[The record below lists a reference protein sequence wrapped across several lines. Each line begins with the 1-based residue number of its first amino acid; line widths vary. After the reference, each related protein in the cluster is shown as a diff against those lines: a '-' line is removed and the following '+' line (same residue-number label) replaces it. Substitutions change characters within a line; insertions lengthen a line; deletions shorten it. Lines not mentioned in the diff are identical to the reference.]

1 MNGLL
6 RSCESI
12 SSISKIQTWTR
23 PLQLHTIVWYYNLL
37 ISETYID
44 IFICCSN
51 TEFWLV
57 AYIYSTYMVRAFMFS
72 QFFFFFFFL
81 LISLTSTI
89 LGKYCMLSVVL
100 KHEKQWEIWIWFR
113 WVFDEY
119 HVHFCWCE
127 IWCETLC
134 LLYLRKSF
142 LNPCVTSWE

>member
-23 PLQLHTIVWYYNLL
+23 PLQLHTIVWYYNLM

-72 QFFFFFFFL
+72 QFFFFFFFTNFSNINNFGKILHAVCSPETWKTMRNLNLIQVSIWWISCTFL
-81 LISLTSTI
+81 LVWN
-89 LGKYCMLSVVL
+89 MM
-100 KHEKQWEIWIWFR
+100 WNFMP
-113 WVFDEY
+113 
-119 HVHFCWCE
+119 
-127 IWCETLC
+127 
-134 LLYLRKSF
+134 LYLRKSF